1 MLLGQAM
8 KNWMV
13 TEEECGVHR
22 CYLFYFKKGAFR
34 VCVLLEGESNGNPLH
49 YSCLANP
56 MEGGDWWA
64 EVHGVLK
71 VGHD

>member
-22 CYLFYFKKGAFR
+22 CFLFYVKKGAFR
-34 VCVLLEGESNGNPLH
+34 VCMLLEGEGNGIHPIRTDSN
-49 YSCLANP
+49 AFFFI
-56 MEGGDWWA
+56 A
-64 EVHGVLK
+64 E
-71 VGHD
+71 

>member
-13 TEEECGVHR
+13 TEEECGVHS
-22 CYLFYFKKGAFR
+22 CYLFYVKKGAFR
-34 VCVLLEGESNGNPLH
+34 VCMLLEGEGNGTPLH

-56 MEGGDWWA
+56 MDGGAW
-64 EVHGVLK
+64 
-71 VGHD
+71 

>member
-13 TEEECGVHR
+13 TKEECGVHR
-22 CYLFYFKKGAFR
+22 CYLFYVKKGAFR
-34 VCVLLEGESNGNPLH
+34 VCMLLEGEGNDNPLQ

-56 MEGGDWWA
+56 MDL
-64 EVHGVLK
+64 GVW
-71 VGHD
+71 